1 MKRELLL
8 LLVFFISLISVAQT
22 TEIVILSRNEIN
34 NLRDLIDRNE
44 LARLHCDSIVVL
56 AENHLNDNPQPI
68 QEIQYEGLL
77 DTHPDRIRTVR
88 SLEDMDKV
96 VDLIYASY
104 SKESEAWS
112 LKAKEFVLAW
122 AGTYIPTGNPINENK
137 LSALFWAYQLFKS
150 DFSSEERILAEDW
163 MTKIAMAEMKRTRT
177 PNNNWE
183 AKRLKIIGTVGC
195 IIGHPEM
202 KEYAAKGFKTYIET
216 AYYDDGTSND
226 LRDRDALHYHIG
238 GLKPTVAVFITLAP
252 FDSLFNLY
260 KYVAATGSSI
270 KKSVEFTWPYAS
282 GEKQREE
289 WIHSK
294 VRLDKE
300 RAAAGIA
307 KYQPGTLFKPK
318 DAMPLFEWAAY
329 YNPKWYSLFGS
340 DDVESNYLATWTG
353 MLNSPLIRKNKDY
366 Q

>member
-8 LLVFFISLISVAQT
+8 LLVLLISLISVAQT
-22 TEIVILSRNEIN
+22 TEIVILTTDEIN
-34 NLRDLIDRNE
+34 NLRELIGSNE
-44 LARLHCDSIVVL
+44 KARSHCDSIVVL
-56 AENHLNDNPQPI
+56 AEKHLNGKPQAI
-68 QEIQYEGLL
+68 REILYEGLL
-77 DTHPDRIRTVR
+77 DTNPDRIRTVR

-104 SKESEAWS
+104 GIESNAWS

-122 AGTYIPTGNPINENK
+122 AATYIPTGNPINENK
-137 LSALFWAYQLFKS
+137 LSALFWAYHLFKPDYS
-150 DFSSEERILAEDW
+150 AGERKLAEEW
-163 MTKIAMAEMKRTRT
+163 MTRIAMAEMNRTRT

-195 IIGHPEM
+195 ITGNTEM
-202 KEYAAKGFKTYIET
+202 KEYAANGFKTYIET

-238 GLKPTVAVFITLAP
+238 GLKPAVAFFITLAP
-252 FDSLFNLY
+252 CDSLFNLFN
-260 KYVAATGSSI
+260 YVATTGSSI
-270 KKSVEFTWPYAS
+270 RKSVEFTWPYAS

-289 WIHSK
+289 WTHSK

-307 KYQPGTLFKPK
+307 KYQPGTLFNPS
-318 DAMPLFEWAAY
+318 DAVPLFEWAGY
-329 YNPKWYSLFGS
+329 YNPKWYSLFGK
-340 DDVESNYLATWTG
+340 DGVVSNYISTWTG
-353 MLNSPLIRKNKDY
+353 MLNSPMIRKNAAGY
-366 Q
+366 